1 MSYNQML
8 KVTSWLRC
16 EQLDGGSYS
25 VSRDGDPK
33 EIIDM
38 AFGAMRD
45 ELFDN
50 MQLFHYARYC
60 SRQMFRDLWK
70 ASDTH
75 DKFMYLLDKLA
86 RGFFAVLAGL
96 GGIVLVGWC
105 ITAVERLVFG

>member
-1 MSYNQML
+1 MT

-75 DKFMYLLDKLA
+75 DKFMYLLDKA
-86 RGFFAVLAGL
+86 KYYAVGVLALL
-96 GGIVLVGWC
+96 GGICAIGWFV
-105 ITAVERLVFG
+105 AALERLVLG